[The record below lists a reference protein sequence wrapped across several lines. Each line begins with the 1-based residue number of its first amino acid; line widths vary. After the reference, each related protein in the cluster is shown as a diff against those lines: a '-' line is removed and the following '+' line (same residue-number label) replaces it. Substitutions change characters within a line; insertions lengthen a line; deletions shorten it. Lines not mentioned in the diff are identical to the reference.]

1 MTPTIEKGPTELISQ
16 ARQLLNAEYL
26 KKCTDEYKTWAANNP
41 YASSRTGELLLRF
54 PPFTGVLSTPGLFR
68 STISPP
74 SEKDVVNKALEL
86 YNQNRPIE
94 TQTVTAPSQS
104 VTPAVEIAAVVPD
117 PVIEEV
123 VDPTPEP
130 EAILNQPIE
139 PEPQTV
145 EEVPEVIPKD
155 TQYAN
160 KIFDI
165 FKVIEKLTPTEDK
178 KEESTPSTDVTV
190 EPAVAESLAADIT
203 NEQNIETEEPT
214 PVEPPLVEPPP
225 PLVPPEPIV
234 PIIPLPP
241 MEPMPVPP
249 PAAESTPTPNVPELL
264 IVSPY
269 EDRIKNIFK
278 DVPIEPTPAALPTL
292 PEPTPAVPEPT
303 PAVPEPLTVSP
314 YADRIS
320 QIFKDVPKQPPL
332 ESFTSILKKTFFGT
346 KQNT

>member
-41 YASSRTGELLLRF
+41 YAINRTGELLLRF

-68 STISPP
+68 SAISPP

-94 TQTVTAPSQS
+94 SQPVTTPSQS
-104 VTPAVEIAAVVPD
+104 VNPTVEIAAVIPD

-130 EAILNQPIE
+130 EAMLNQPIE
-139 PEPQTV
+139 PQPQTI
-145 EEVPEVIPKD
+145 EEDPKVTTKD
-155 TQYAN
+155 TQYAS

-178 KEESTPSTDVTV
+178 KEEAIPSMDTI
-190 EPAVAESLAADIT
+190 EPVVAESLAADIT
-203 NEQNIETEEPT
+203 NEQNIETEEPP
-214 PVEPPLVEPPP
+214 PVEPPPVEPPP
-225 PLVPPEPIV
+225 PLVPPEPII

-249 PAAESTPTPNVPELL
+249 PAAESTPTTSVPELL
-264 IVSPY
+264 TVSPY
-269 EDRIKNIFK
+269 EDRIKHIFK
-278 DVPIEPTPAALPTL
+278 DIPTEPTPAALP
-292 PEPTPAVPEPT
+292 AVPELT
-303 PAVPEPLTVSP
+303 QAVPEPLTVSP
-314 YADRIS
+314 YEDRIS
-320 QIFKDVPKQPPL
+320 QIFKDVPKQPPS

>member
-54 PPFTGVLSTPGLFR
+54 PPFTGVLSSPSTFR

-94 TQTVTAPSQS
+94 TRPVTTPSQS
-104 VTPAVEIAAVVPD
+104 ETPAVEIAAVVPD
-117 PVIEEV
+117 PVAEEV
-123 VDPTPEP
+123 VEPTPEP
-130 EAILNQPIE
+130 EAMLNQPIE
-139 PEPQTV
+139 PESQTV
-145 EEVPEVIPKD
+145 EEDPEVIPKD

-178 KEESTPSTDVTV
+178 KEEVIPSTDATV
-190 EPAVAESLAADIT
+190 EPAVAESVVADIT
-203 NEQNIETEEPT
+203 NEQNIETE
-214 PVEPPLVEPPP
+214 EPPP

-241 MEPMPVPP
+241 MEPIPVPTP
-249 PAAESTPTPNVPELL
+249 TVESTPISLPIEPEPLA
-264 IVSPY
+264 VSPY
-269 EDRIKNIFK
+269 EDRINHIFK
-278 DVPIEPTPAALPTL
+278 DIPIEPTPEPTPTI
-292 PEPTPAVPEPT
+292 PEPTPT
-303 PAVPEPLTVSP
+303 IPEPLTVSP

-320 QIFKDVPKQPPL
+320 QIFKDVPKQPPS

>member
-26 KKCTDEYKTWAANNP
+26 KKCTDEYKTWAAKNP

-54 PPFTGVLSTPGLFR
+54 PPFTGVLSTPGIFR
-68 STISPP
+68 SAISPP

-94 TQTVTAPSQS
+94 PQPVTVPSQS

-117 PVIEEV
+117 PVAEEV
-123 VDPTPEP
+123 VEPTPEP
-130 EAILNQPIE
+130 EAMLNQPIE

-145 EEVPEVIPKD
+145 EEDPEVIPKD

-178 KEESTPSTDVTV
+178 KEEAIPSTDATI
-190 EPAVAESLAADIT
+190 EPDVAESVAADIT

-214 PVEPPLVEPPP
+214 PVEPPPVEPPP

-292 PEPTPAVPEPT
+292 PEPTPAVPEP
-303 PAVPEPLTVSP
+303 LTVSP